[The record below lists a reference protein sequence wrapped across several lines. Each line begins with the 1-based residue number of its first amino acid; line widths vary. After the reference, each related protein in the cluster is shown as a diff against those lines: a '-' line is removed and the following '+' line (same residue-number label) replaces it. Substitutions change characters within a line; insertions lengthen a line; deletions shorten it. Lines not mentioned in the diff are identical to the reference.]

1 MKVIING
8 SNGRMGKAVNEIV
21 SAKNNAEVVALV
33 DINNVAASSTP
44 IYENLFDF
52 TGEADV
58 IIDFS
63 HHTVTENLMKFAV
76 ERNIPVVVATTAH
89 TDEEKQMI
97 KDAAEKVP
105 VFFSANY
112 SLGIAVMNSLCK
124 AAAKMFPDA
133 NIEIIE
139 KHHNQKLDVPSGT
152 ALMLADGIKE
162 IRSNATYNIGRHENG
177 KRTNEEIGIHSL
189 RMGNVVGE
197 HEVIIS
203 TGTQT
208 LSIKHEAA
216 SRSLFAEGAVAA
228 AEYLITKP
236 AGFYDMTD
244 LIEG

>member
-21 SAKNNAEVVALV
+21 SATEGAEVVALV
-33 DINNVAASSTP
+33 DINNVASASTP
-44 IYENLFDF
+44 IYENLYDF
-52 TGEADV
+52 IGEADV

-63 HHTVTENLMKFAV
+63 HHTVTENLMNFAV
-76 ERNIPVVVATTAH
+76 ERGIPVVVATTAH

-97 KDAAEKVP
+97 VDASKKIP

-124 AAAKMFPDA
+124 AAVKMFPDA

-162 IRSNATYNIGRHENG
+162 IRTNATYNVGRHENG
-177 KRTNEEIGIHSL
+177 KRTKEEIGIHSL

-208 LSIKHEAA
+208 LSIKHEAT

-228 AEYLITKP
+228 AKYLITKP
-236 AGFYDMTD
+236 AGFYEMTD